1 MTRELQ
7 LPQLGNA
14 FSRKAR
20 RQFIHALEQFQ
31 AQGLTSR
38 AHDIQAFYKV
48 PDRQQALVL
57 NAPAWGDES
66 VAVSAFISDPGTAS
80 LRQNPWLF
88 APNRSDTVILRFHSP
103 AIAQRMGKGDAHAGW
118 RDVHVEILGGGW
130 VHLSGHSLPALV
142 RAVLKSEGHKPS
154 RSWRELIASW
164 MTESRSREGA
174 RIGQTTALMDE
185 EPGRAVS

>member
-1 MTRELQ
+1 MTRESQ
-7 LPQLGNA
+7 LSQLGNA

-20 RQFIHALEQFQ
+20 RQFLQALEQFQ
-31 AQGLTSR
+31 AQGLTAR

-48 PDRQQALVL
+48 PDRQQFLVL

-66 VAVSAFISDPGTAS
+66 VDIRTFESNPGTAS
-80 LRQNPWLF
+80 LRQNPWLL
-88 APNRSDTVILRFHSP
+88 APNHSATVMLRFHSP
-103 AIAQRMGKGDAHAGW
+103 AIAQRIGKGDAHAGW
-118 RDVHVEILGGGW
+118 RDVQVEIISGGW

-142 RAVLKSEGHKPS
+142 RAVLRSEGYTPS

-164 MTESRSREGA
+164 MTKSRSREGA